1 MLTKTKDTK
10 DKEII
15 QYYIAPPIVEM
26 LNSAKALVL
35 EKDWD
40 RVYLIDGNEG
50 AGKSLLGLQL
60 GYFFDKTLDISRITF
75 SGQEFSKAIANA
87 KKNQVVIFDE
97 AFNGLSSSGAT
108 SKLNRLLVSKLM
120 ECRQKN
126 LFIII
131 ILPTIFLLQ
140 KYAAI
145 FRSKGLFHVY
155 SLKNGT
161 RGYYKYYNYQSKKLL
176 YLLGKKMYSYQK
188 PYIGKSWRFLGK
200 YPINEEEYRKKKVM
214 TQSFEEDSPKIDR
227 RVVLAAILL
236 KYLREKLGFH
246 YSLAQKLLEANKYKI
261 TGRNL
266 YQLVRDYAPADL
278 IIPDKKPKKSKKDG

>member
-145 FRSKGLFHVY
+145 FRSKGD
-155 SLKNGT
+155 
-161 RGYYKYYNYQSKKLL
+161 R
-176 YLLGKKMYSYQK
+176 
-188 PYIGKSWRFLGK
+188 KS
-200 YPINEEEYRKKKVM
+200 
-214 TQSFEEDSPKIDR
+214 
-227 RVVLAAILL
+227 VV
-236 KYLREKLGFH
+236 
-246 YSLAQKLLEANKYKI
+246 
-261 TGRNL
+261 
-266 YQLVRDYAPADL
+266 
-278 IIPDKKPKKSKKDG
+278 